1 MVVLSNVHGL
11 QAEIAQHGAALAA
24 MRVPD
29 RGGSVADVVLGHLD
43 ATARRESRS
52 FLGSSVGRVA
62 GRISGACFDLD
73 GQQHT
78 LASVD
83 GCTCLHGGPAGFDTR
98 PWQWLDVQNDRARLQ
113 LISPDDDQGFPGE
126 LRITVEYTLDDT
138 DALHVEYTATCD
150 RATAVSLTH
159 HPFWNLAGEGA
170 GTVDAHRL
178 TLPASSFLELRP
190 DLTPTGRRLDVTG
203 SAFDFRDERALG
215 DGLSD
220 RDDAQLQRAAGFD
233 HYWILD
239 TQVPGALRLAARL
252 HEPSSGRVLHV
263 WIDQPGLQ
271 VYTGN
276 FLDGS
281 LQGRSGRSYRA
292 RGAICLEPQGFPDA
306 MNHPEFPSIVLRP
319 GEVYRNR
326 IVYRFSKDTQ

>member
-1 MVVLSNVHGL
+1 M
-11 QAEIAQHGAALAA
+11 
-24 MRVPD
+24 
-29 RGGSVADVVLGHLD
+29 
-43 ATARRESRS
+43 
-52 FLGSSVGRVA
+52 GSSIGRVA
-62 GRISGACFDLD
+62 GRVSGARFELD
-73 GQQHT
+73 GQQHM

-113 LISPDDDQGFPGE
+113 LISPDGDQGFPGE
-126 LRITVEYTLDDT
+126 LRITVEYTLDDA

-150 RATAVSLTH
+150 RASPVSLTH
-159 HPFWNLAGEGA
+159 HPFWNLAGEGS
-170 GTVDAHRL
+170 GPVDDHRL
-178 TLPASSFLELRP
+178 MLPASSFLELQP

-215 DGLSD
+215 GGLSG
-220 RDDAQLQRAAGFD
+220 RDDTQLQRAAGFD
-233 HYWILD
+233 HYWVLD

-252 HEPSSGRVLHV
+252 HAPVSGRVLHV
-263 WIDQPGLQ
+263 WSDQPGLQ

-281 LQGRSGRSYRA
+281 LQGPSGRPYRA
-292 RGAICLEPQGFPDA
+292 RSAICLEPQGFPDA
-306 MNHPEFPSIVLRP
+306 TNRPEFPSIVLRP